1 MMFTRIMTV
10 AIFIPGAQTLKDKRQ
25 VLQSMLVRLRRLN
38 IAVAEIAHQE
48 QWQRA
53 ALGIAM
59 LGSDLAYLEKLQ
71 QQIIDLIENNYPV
84 EITQLETNDY

>member
-1 MMFTRIMTV
+1 MTV

-53 ALGIAM
+53 DLGIAM